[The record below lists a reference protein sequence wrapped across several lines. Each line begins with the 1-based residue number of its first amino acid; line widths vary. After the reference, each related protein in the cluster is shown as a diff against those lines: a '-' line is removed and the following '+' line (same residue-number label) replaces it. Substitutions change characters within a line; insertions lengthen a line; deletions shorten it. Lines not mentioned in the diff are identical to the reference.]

1 MIASVFTFGSTN
13 IWNPIGWTILGVMAG
28 ATVVMVGVMVY
39 DAVKSYSMNVPDPYA
54 RPGQKNRVESL
65 KIKVARKK
73 DINREIIKETV
84 NLLNQKNIRHP
95 VRDIKNTNE
104 VNSND
109 TYLDNRKMD

>member
-1 MIASVFTFGSTN
+1 MNKSHWDDTKEPSPCARKR
-13 IWNPIGWTILGVMAG
+13 
-28 ATVVMVGVMVY
+28 TVPLC
-39 DAVKSYSMNVPDPYA
+39 SMNVPDPYA